1 MDALCLLLHFLHLHL
16 LVAHTM
22 LNSFIH
28 KLKLAFG
35 DPEIRFRIF
44 FLIGALAI
52 FRLLASIPIPGVDRG
67 ALASFFAN
75 NQFFGLLNIFSGGGL
90 SNLSIAMLG
99 VGPYITASIIMQLG
113 TIIFPKVKQAYF
125 EEGEAGRAKFIEW
138 SRLFTIP
145 IAILQGVGFLFLLQ
159 SQDVIAHLS
168 SVALIANIAIIAA
181 GSMLLMWLGELVTEF
196 GIGNGVSL
204 IILAGILAS
213 VPASISQA
221 IFAASAANIPAYL
234 AFIFLALAMVYTV
247 VVVSDAERSIPIA
260 YARAVRGAMM
270 SQGAATYLPIRLLQA
285 GVIPIIFAL
294 SLLLLPQMALSML
307 GALHI
312 SFASSAALWYT
323 AFLSNPWKYG
333 TVYFLLVVLFTYFY
347 TAVIFEPHR
356 VAENLQKS
364 GAFVPG
370 VRPGRETEEFIGK
383 VVNRVTL
390 PGAVFLGLIAVA
402 PSIIQGITGVTT
414 LVLGGTALLIAVQV
428 ALDLAQKIDAQVSLR
443 EY

>member
-1 MDALCLLLHFLHLHL
+1 MP
-16 LVAHTM
+16 M
-22 LNSFIH
+22 LNSFFR

-35 DPEIRFRIF
+35 DSEIRLRIL
-44 FLIGALAI
+44 FLIGALAL
-52 FRLLASIPIPGVDRG
+52 FRLLASIPIPGVDKN
-67 ALASFFAN
+67 ALAAFFSN

-113 TIIFPKVKQAYF
+113 TIIFPQVKQAYF
-125 EEGEAGRAKFIEW
+125 EEGEAGRAKFIGW
-138 SRLFTIP
+138 SRFFTIP
-145 IAILQGVGFLFLLQ
+145 IAVLQGIAFLFLLQ
-159 SQDVIAHLS
+159 SQGVIVHLS
-168 SVALIANIAIIAA
+168 STALIANIAIVVA

-213 VPASISQA
+213 VPSGISQTL
-221 IFAASAANIPAYL
+221 FAATAANIPSYA
-234 AFIFLALAMVYTV
+234 AFTLLGLAMIYAV

-260 YARAVRGAMM
+260 YARAVRGAAL

-294 SLLLLPQMALSML
+294 SLLLLPQMALSAL
-307 GALHI
+307 SALHI
-312 SFASSAALWYT
+312 SFAGSAALWYT

-333 TVYFLLVVLFTYFY
+333 MVYFAFVVLFTYFY
-347 TAVIFEPHR
+347 TAVTFEPHR
-356 VAENLQKS
+356 VAENLQKT

-370 VRPGRETEEFIGK
+370 VRPGRETEEYIGK
-383 VVNRVTL
+383 VVNRITL
-390 PGAVFLGLIAVA
+390 PGACFLGLLAVS
-402 PSIIQGITGVTT
+402 PSIIQGLTGVTT
-414 LVLGGTALLIAVQV
+414 LALGGTALLIAVQV
-428 ALDLAQKIDAQVSLR
+428 ALDLAHKIDAQVSLR

>member
-1 MDALCLLLHFLHLHL
+1 MINTF
-16 LVAHTM
+16 
-22 LNSFIH
+22 FR

-44 FLIGALAI
+44 FLVGALAL
-52 FRLLASIPIPGVDRG
+52 FRLLASIPIPGVDKT

-90 SNLSIAMLG
+90 SSLSIVMLG

-113 TIIFPKVKQAYF
+113 TIIFPQVKQAYF
-125 EEGEAGRAKFIEW
+125 EEGEAGRAKFINW
-138 SRLFTIP
+138 SRLLTIP
-145 IAILQGVGFLFLLQ
+145 MAVLQGVGFLFLLQ
-159 SQDVIAHLS
+159 SQGVIAHLG
-168 SVALIANIAIIAA
+168 SVALVANIALITA

-204 IILAGILAS
+204 IILAGILAGL
-213 VPASISQA
+213 PASISQTF
-221 IFAASAANIPAYL
+221 FAATAANIPAYL
-234 AFIFLALAMVYTV
+234 GFTVLGLVMIYAV

-260 YARAVRGAMM
+260 YARAVRGAAMA
-270 SQGAATYLPIRLLQA
+270 QNAATYLPIRLLQA

-294 SLLLLPQMALSML
+294 SLLLLPQMILSML
-307 GALHI
+307 GALKI

-333 TVYFLLVVLFTYFY
+333 SIYFLFVVLFTYFY
-347 TAVIFEPHR
+347 TAVTFEPKR

-370 VRPGRETEEFIGK
+370 VRPGRETEDFIGK

-390 PGAVFLGLIAVA
+390 PGAAFLGLIAVA
-402 PSIIQGITGVTT
+402 PSIIQGLTGVTT

-428 ALDLAQKIDAQVSLR
+428 ALDLARKIDAQVSLR

>member
-1 MDALCLLLHFLHLHL
+1 
-16 LVAHTM
+16 M
-22 LNSFIH
+22 LNSFFR

-35 DPEIRFRIF
+35 DPQIRARIL
-44 FLIGALAI
+44 FLIGALAL
-52 FRLLASIPIPGVDRG
+52 FRILASIPIPGVDKN
-67 ALASFFAN
+67 ALAAFFAN

-90 SNLSIAMLG
+90 SSLSIVMLG

-113 TIIFPKVKQAYF
+113 TIIFPQVKQAYF
-125 EEGEAGRAKFIEW
+125 EEGEAGRAKFVGW
-138 SRLFTIP
+138 SRLLTIP
-145 IAILQGVGFLFLLQ
+145 MAILQGIAFLFLLE
-159 SQDVIAHLS
+159 SQGVIAHLS
-168 SVALIANIAIIAA
+168 TVALIANIALVAA

-204 IILAGILAS
+204 IILAGILAGL
-213 VPASISQA
+213 PASISQT

-234 AFIFLALAMVYTV
+234 AFIAFGLAMIYAV

-260 YARAVRGAMM
+260 YARAVRGAAL

-294 SLLLLPQMALSML
+294 SLLLLPQMVLSAL
-307 GALHI
+307 GALDL
-312 SFASSAALWYT
+312 SFASSGALWYT

-333 TVYFLLVVLFTYFY
+333 AAYFFLVVVFTYFY
-347 TAVIFEPHR
+347 TSVTFEPHR
-356 VAENLQKS
+356 VAENLQKT

-370 VRPGRETEEFIGK
+370 VRPGRETEEYIGN

-390 PGAVFLGLIAVA
+390 PGATFLGLIAVS
-402 PSIIQGITGVTT
+402 PSIIQGLTGVTT

-428 ALDLAQKIDAQVSLR
+428 ALDLAHKIDAQVSLR

>member
-1 MDALCLLLHFLHLHL
+1 
-16 LVAHTM
+16 M
-22 LNSFIH
+22 LNSFFH

-35 DPEIRFRIF
+35 DTEIRRRIL
-44 FLIGALAI
+44 FLVAALAL
-52 FRLLASIPIPGVDRG
+52 FRVLASIPIPGVNKT
-67 ALASFFAN
+67 ALASFFAG

-90 SNLSIAMLG
+90 EQLSVVMLG

-113 TIIFPKVKQAYF
+113 TIIFPQVKQAYF

-138 SRLFTIP
+138 SRLLTIP
-145 IAILQGVGFLFLLQ
+145 IAVLQGVSFLFLLE
-159 SQDVIAHLS
+159 SQGVITHLS
-168 SVALIANIAIIAA
+168 SVGLIANIALIAA
-181 GSMLLMWLGELVTEF
+181 GSLLLMWIGELVTEF

-213 VPASISQA
+213 VPSSISQT
-221 IFAASAANIPAYL
+221 IFAATAANIPAYL
-234 AFIFLALAMVYTV
+234 AFTVLALAMMYAV

-260 YARAVRGAMM
+260 YARAVRGAALA
-270 SQGAATYLPIRLLQA
+270 QNAATYLPIRLLQA

-294 SLLLLPQMALSML
+294 SLLLLPQMALSVLGML
-307 GALHI
+307 NI

-323 AFLSNPWKYG
+323 AFLSNPWQYG
-333 TVYFLLVVLFTYFY
+333 AIYFIFVVLFTYFY
-347 TAVIFEPHR
+347 TAVTFEPHR
-356 VAENLQKS
+356 VAENLQKT

-370 VRPGRETEEFIGK
+370 VRPGRETEEYIGN

-390 PGAVFLGLIAVA
+390 PGATFLGLIAVS
-402 PSIIQGITGVTT
+402 PSIIQGLTGITT

-428 ALDLAQKIDAQVSLR
+428 ALDLARKIDAQVSLR

>member
-1 MDALCLLLHFLHLHL
+1 
-16 LVAHTM
+16 M

-28 KLKLAFG
+28 KFKLAFG
-35 DPEIRFRIF
+35 DSEIRRRIL
-44 FLIGALAI
+44 FLAAALAL
-52 FRLLASIPIPGVDRG
+52 FRLLAAVPIPGVNKA
-67 ALASFFAN
+67 ALAAFFAN

-90 SNLSIAMLG
+90 SQLSIVMLG

-113 TIIFPKVKQAYF
+113 TIIFPQVKQAYF

-138 SRLFTIP
+138 SRLLTVP
-145 IAILQGVGFLFLLQ
+145 IAVLQAVGFLFLLE
-159 SQDVIAHLS
+159 SQGVIAHLG
-168 SVALIANIAIIAA
+168 SVSLIANIALVAA
-181 GSMLLMWLGELVTEF
+181 GSMLLMWIGELVTEF

-204 IILAGILAS
+204 IILAGILS
-213 VPASISQA
+213 RVPAGISET
-221 IFAASAANIPAYL
+221 IFASTAANIPSYL
-234 AFIFLALAMVYTV
+234 AFLILALAMIYAV

-260 YARAVRGAMM
+260 YARQVRGAALA
-270 SQGAATYLPIRLLQA
+270 QGAATYLPIRLLQA

-307 GALHI
+307 GAAHI
-312 SFASSAALWYT
+312 SFASGAALWYT

-333 TVYFLLVVLFTYFY
+333 AVYFTLVVLFTYFY
-347 TAVIFEPHR
+347 TAVTFEPHR
-356 VAENLQKS
+356 VAEDLQKT

-370 VRPGRETEEFIGK
+370 VRPGRETEEYIGK

-390 PGAVFLGLIAVA
+390 PGAAFLGLLAVA
-402 PSIIQGITGVTT
+402 PSIIQGLTGITT